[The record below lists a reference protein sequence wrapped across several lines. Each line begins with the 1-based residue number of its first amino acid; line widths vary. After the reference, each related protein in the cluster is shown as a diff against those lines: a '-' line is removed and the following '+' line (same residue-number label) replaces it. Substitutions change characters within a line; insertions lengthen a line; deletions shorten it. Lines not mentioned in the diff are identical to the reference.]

1 MDSLAFANARKEQW
15 ERLEK
20 LTRQRQL
27 NGAESDELYRLYQS
41 AAGDLA
47 YVRTNIP
54 DPEIVLRLSALL
66 GRTRSRI
73 TSNSINAFRAIR
85 DFFVITLPLSVYRI
99 RWWVLVVSLACIA
112 IFFGVLFTVM
122 LNPALLE
129 QLGSEEQL
137 DYYARV
143 AFEAYYSEYS
153 NSDFAAMVWT
163 NNAWIAVTTIAGGI
177 TGVFPLYMLWS
188 NSLAVGQAGAVL
200 ESRDMLDVF
209 FQLILPH
216 GQLELCAV
224 FIAGAAAF
232 KLFWAWVRP
241 RNYPRI
247 EALARE
253 GKYTVM
259 VTIALVIALFA
270 AGLVEGFVTPSSL
283 DWWVKILIGSF
294 VFLAFWF
301 WIIYCG
307 RRALK
312 QAQEISEVN
321 PEIGWT
327 VAYA

>member
-20 LTRQRQL
+20 LTRQRKL
-27 NGAESDELYRLYQS
+27 NGAQSDEFYRLYQS
-41 AAGDLA
+41 TAGDLA

-54 DPEIVLRLSALL
+54 DPEIILRLSALL
-66 GRTRSRI
+66 ARARSRI
-73 TSNSINAFRAIR
+73 TSKSTSALHTLR
-85 DFFVITLPLSVYRI
+85 DFFLITLPLSVYRI
-99 RWWVLVVSLACIA
+99 RWWVVAVSLACILV
-112 IFFGVLFTVM
+112 FLGVLFTVM
-122 LNPALLE
+122 LNPELLA
-129 QLGSEEQL
+129 QLGSKDQL

-163 NNAWIAVTTIAGGI
+163 NNAWIAVTTIAAGI
-177 TGVFPLYMLWS
+177 TGAVPVYILWN
-188 NSLAVGQAGAVL
+188 NSLAVGQAAAIL
-200 ESRDMLDVF
+200 ESRDMLDIF

-216 GQLELCAV
+216 GQLELCAI

-253 GKYTVM
+253 GKHTVM
-259 VTIALVIALFA
+259 VSMALVIALFA
-270 AGLVEGFVTPSSL
+270 SGLVEGFVTPSDL
-283 DWWVKILIGSF
+283 AWWVKILIGSL
-294 VFLAFWF
+294 VFFAFWF
-301 WIIYCG
+301 WVIYCG
-307 RRALK
+307 RRAL
-312 QAQEISEVN
+312 SEAKEASEFT
-321 PEIGWT
+321 PDIGWT